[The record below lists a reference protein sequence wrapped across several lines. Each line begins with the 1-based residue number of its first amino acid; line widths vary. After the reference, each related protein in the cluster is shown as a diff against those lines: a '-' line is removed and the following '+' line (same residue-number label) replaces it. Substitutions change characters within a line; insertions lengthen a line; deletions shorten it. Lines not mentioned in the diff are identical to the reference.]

1 MGEMGL
7 LLYYAII
14 ALFAFFVA
22 APCVL
27 NAVSLFGV
35 QKRFAKAM
43 IEEGIVPEAAVKKL
57 HPKKQIAGV
66 LISLCAGLLGVVL
79 VLKRYAMIGDGL
91 SHVAFGA
98 MAIAAVLG
106 FAPMTVA
113 LPVTVAVAILLLL
126 AGEKQLIKGD
136 SAIAMLSAGSLA
148 VGYLL
153 LNLFPSS
160 DTGSLSGDVCAS
172 LFGSTSMMTLSNTDV
187 WLCVGLSVAVI
198 GFFVIFYHK
207 IFAVTF
213 DEGFATSS
221 GVRVRAYN
229 FLIAAIS
236 GVVIVLAMKLVGALL
251 ISSLIIFPA
260 LSAMRVFRSFRSVVI
275 CSAVISVVGSLTGL
289 LAALLL
295 STPTGASVAVVHII
309 IFMAFTVVGKLRRA

>member
-1 MGEMGL
+1 M
-7 LLYYAII
+7 
-14 ALFAFFVA
+14 
-22 APCVL
+22 
-27 NAVSLFGV
+27 N
-35 QKRFAKAM
+35 M
-43 IEEGIVPEAAVKKL
+43 IELLQTYFSYGFVRYAF
-57 HPKKQIAGV
+57 IAGV

-98 MAIAAVLG
+98 MAVAAVLG

-113 LPVTVAVAILLLL
+113 LPVTVAVAVLLLL

-153 LNLFPSS
+153 LNIFPAS
-160 DTGSLSGDVCAS
+160 DSGSLSGDVCAS
-172 LFGSTSMMTLSNTDV
+172 LFGSTSIMTLRGSDV

-260 LSAMRVFRSFRSVVI
+260 LSAMRVFRSFRSVI
-275 CSAVISVVGSLTGL
+275 LCSAVISVVGSLTGL
-289 LAALLL
+289 LIALLM
-295 STPTGASVAVVHII
+295 STPTGASVAVVHIV
-309 IFMAFTVVGKLRRA
+309 IFLVFTLLGKLRRA

>member
-1 MGEMGL
+1 MNIIEQLQMYFSYGFVR
-7 LLYYAII
+7 YA
-14 ALFAFFVA
+14 F
-22 APCVL
+22 
-27 NAVSLFGV
+27 
-35 QKRFAKAM
+35 
-43 IEEGIVPEAAVKKL
+43 
-57 HPKKQIAGV
+57 IAGV

-98 MAIAAVLG
+98 MAVAAVLG

-113 LPVTVAVAILLLL
+113 LPVTVAVAVLLLL

-153 LNLFPSS
+153 LNLFPAS

-221 GVRVRAYN
+221 GVKVRAYN
-229 FLIAAIS
+229 FLIAAVS
-236 GVVIVLAMKLVGALL
+236 GIVIVLAMKLVGALL

-260 LSAMRVFRSFRSVVI
+260 LSAMRVFRSFRSVI
-275 CSAVISVVGSLTGL
+275 LCSAVISVVGSLTGL
-289 LAALLL
+289 LIALLM
-295 STPTGASVAVVHII
+295 STPTGASVAVVHIV
-309 IFMAFTVVGKLRRA
+309 IFLVFTLLGKLRRA

>member
-1 MGEMGL
+1 M
-7 LLYYAII
+7 
-14 ALFAFFVA
+14 
-22 APCVL
+22 
-27 NAVSLFGV
+27 N
-35 QKRFAKAM
+35 M
-43 IEEGIVPEAAVKKL
+43 IELLQTYFSYGFVRYAF
-57 HPKKQIAGV
+57 IAGV

-98 MAIAAVLG
+98 MAVAAVLG

-113 LPVTVAVAILLLL
+113 LPVTVAVAVLLLL

-153 LNLFPSS
+153 LNIFPAS
-160 DTGSLSGDVCAS
+160 DSGSLSGDVCAS
-172 LFGSTSMMTLSNTDV
+172 LFGSTSIMTLRGSDV

-198 GFFVIFYHK
+198 GFFVIFYNK

-236 GVVIVLAMKLVGALL
+236 GIVIVLAMKLVGALL

-260 LSAMRVFRSFRSVVI
+260 LSAMRVFRSFRSVI
-275 CSAVISVVGSLTGL
+275 LCSAVISVVGSLTGL
-289 LAALLL
+289 LFALLM
-295 STPTGASVAVVHII
+295 STPSGASVAVVHIV
-309 IFMAFTVVGKLRRA
+309 IFLVFTLLGKLRRA

>member
-1 MGEMGL
+1 MSILEQL
-7 LLYYAII
+7 KLYFSYDFVR
-14 ALFAFFVA
+14 FAF
-22 APCVL
+22 
-27 NAVSLFGV
+27 
-35 QKRFAKAM
+35 
-43 IEEGIVPEAAVKKL
+43 
-57 HPKKQIAGV
+57 IAGV

-79 VLKRYAMIGDGL
+79 VLKRYSMIGDGL

-98 MAIAAVLG
+98 MAVAAVLG

-113 LPVTVAVAILLLL
+113 LPVTVAVAVLLLL

-172 LFGSTSMMTLSNTDV
+172 LFGSTSMMTLSGADV
-187 WLCVGLSVAVI
+187 WLCVGLSAAVI
-198 GFFVIFYHK
+198 AFFVLFYHK

-213 DEGFATSS
+213 DEGFATSA

-229 FLIAAIS
+229 FLIAAVS
-236 GVVIVLAMKLVGALL
+236 GIVIVLAMKLVGALL

-260 LSAMRVFRSFRSVVI
+260 LSAMRLFRSFKSVVI
-275 CSAVISVVGSLTGL
+275 CSAVLSVVGSLTGL
-289 LAALLL
+289 LLALLL

-309 IFMAFTVVGKLRRA
+309 IFLCFFLLGRMRRA

>member
-1 MGEMGL
+1 MNVIEQL
-7 LLYYAII
+7 RLYFSYDFVRYA
-14 ALFAFFVA
+14 F
-22 APCVL
+22 
-27 NAVSLFGV
+27 
-35 QKRFAKAM
+35 
-43 IEEGIVPEAAVKKL
+43 
-57 HPKKQIAGV
+57 IAGV

-79 VLKRYAMIGDGL
+79 VLKRYSMIGDGL

-98 MAIAAVLG
+98 MAVAAVLG

-113 LPVTVAVAILLLL
+113 LPVTVAVAVLLLL

-172 LFGSTSMMTLSNTDV
+172 LFGSTSLMTLSDADV
-187 WLCVGLSVAVI
+187 WLCVGLSAAVI

-221 GVRVRAYN
+221 GVKVRFYN
-229 FLIAAIS
+229 FLLAAVS
-236 GVVIVLAMKLVGALL
+236 GIVIVLAMKLVGALL

-260 LSAMRVFRSFRSVVI
+260 LSAMRLFRSFRSVVI
-275 CSAVISVVGSLTGL
+275 CSAVISVLGSLTGFVF
-289 LAALLL
+289 ALLL
-295 STPTGASVAVVHII
+295 ETPTGASVAVVHIL
-309 IFMAFTVVGKLRRA
+309 IFLVFTLLGKLRKA

>member
-1 MGEMGL
+1 MNTFETL
-7 LLYYAII
+7 IHYFSYPFVRYA
-14 ALFAFFVA
+14 V
-22 APCVL
+22 
-27 NAVSLFGV
+27 
-35 QKRFAKAM
+35 
-43 IEEGIVPEAAVKKL
+43 
-57 HPKKQIAGV
+57 IAGI

-98 MAIAAVLG
+98 MAVAAVLG

-113 LPVTVAVAILLLL
+113 LPVTVAVAVLLLL

-221 GVRVRAYN
+221 GVKVRAYN
-229 FLIAAIS
+229 FLIAAVS
-236 GVVIVLAMKLVGALL
+236 GIVIVLAMKLVGALL

-260 LSAMRVFRSFRSVVI
+260 LSAMRLFRSFRSVI
-275 CSAVISVVGSLTGL
+275 LCSAVISVMGSLTGL

-295 STPTGASVAVVHII
+295 PTPTGASVAVVHIV
-309 IFMAFTVVGKLRRA
+309 IFLVFTLLGKLRRA

>member
-1 MGEMGL
+1 MNIFQTL
-7 LLYYAII
+7 FHYFSYPFVRYA
-14 ALFAFFVA
+14 V
-22 APCVL
+22 
-27 NAVSLFGV
+27 
-35 QKRFAKAM
+35 
-43 IEEGIVPEAAVKKL
+43 
-57 HPKKQIAGV
+57 IAGI

-98 MAIAAVLG
+98 MAVAAVLG

-113 LPVTVAVAILLLL
+113 LPVTVAVAVLLLL

-172 LFGSTSMMTLSNTDV
+172 LFGSTSMMTLQGSDV
-187 WLCVGLSVAVI
+187 WLCVGLSAAVI
-198 GFFVIFYHK
+198 GFFIIFYHK

-213 DEGFATSS
+213 DEGFSTSS

-229 FLIAAIS
+229 FLIAAVS

-260 LSAMRVFRSFRSVVI
+260 LSAMRVFRSFLSVVL

-289 LAALLL
+289 LLALLL
-295 STPTGASVAVVHII
+295 STPTGASVAVVHIV
-309 IFMAFTVVGKLRRA
+309 IFMVFTLLGKLRRG

>member
-1 MGEMGL
+1 MNL
-7 LLYYAII
+7 LEQLKLYFSYDFVR
-14 ALFAFFVA
+14 FAF
-22 APCVL
+22 
-27 NAVSLFGV
+27 
-35 QKRFAKAM
+35 
-43 IEEGIVPEAAVKKL
+43 
-57 HPKKQIAGV
+57 IAGV

-79 VLKRYAMIGDGL
+79 VLKRYSMIGDGL

-98 MAIAAVLG
+98 MAMAAVLG

-113 LPVTVAVAILLLL
+113 LPVTVAVAVLLLL

-172 LFGSTSMMTLSNTDV
+172 LFGSTSMMTLSGADV
-187 WLCVGLSVAVI
+187 WLCVGLSAAVI
-198 GFFVIFYHK
+198 AFFVLFYHK

-221 GVRVRAYN
+221 GVRVRIYN
-229 FLIAAIS
+229 FLIAAVS
-236 GVVIVLAMKLVGALL
+236 GVVIVLAMKLVGARL

-260 LSAMRVFRSFRSVVI
+260 LSAMRLFRSFRSVVI
-275 CSAVISVVGSLTGL
+275 CSAVLSVVGSLTGL
-289 LAALLL
+289 LLALLL
-295 STPTGASVAVVHII
+295 STPTGASVAVVHIV
-309 IFMAFTVVGKLRRA
+309 IFLCFFLLGKLRRA

>member
-1 MGEMGL
+1 MNL
-7 LLYYAII
+7 LEQLKLYFSYDFVK
-14 ALFAFFVA
+14 FAFV
-22 APCVL
+22 
-27 NAVSLFGV
+27 
-35 QKRFAKAM
+35 
-43 IEEGIVPEAAVKKL
+43 
-57 HPKKQIAGV
+57 AGV

-79 VLKRYAMIGDGL
+79 VLKRYSMIGDGL

-98 MAIAAVLG
+98 MAVAAVLG

-113 LPVTVAVAILLLL
+113 LPVTVAVAVLLLL

-172 LFGSTSMMTLSNTDV
+172 LFGSTSMMTLSGSDV
-187 WLCVGLSVAVI
+187 WLCVGLSAGVI
-198 GFFVIFYHK
+198 AFFILFYHK

-213 DEGFATSS
+213 DEGFATSA

-229 FLIAAIS
+229 FLIAAVS
-236 GVVIVLAMKLVGALL
+236 GIVIVLAMKLVGALL

-260 LSAMRVFRSFRSVVI
+260 LSAMRLFRSFKSVVI
-275 CSAVISVVGSLTGL
+275 CSAVLSVVGSLTGL
-289 LAALLL
+289 LLALLL
-295 STPTGASVAVVHII
+295 STPTGASVAVVHIV
-309 IFMAFTVVGKLRRA
+309 IFLCFFLLGKLRRA

>member
-1 MGEMGL
+1 MSIFKQL
-7 LLYYAII
+7 QLYFSYG
-14 ALFAFFVA
+14 F
-22 APCVL
+22 
-27 NAVSLFGV
+27 V
-35 QKRFAKAM
+35 QKAF
-43 IEEGIVPEAAVKKL
+43 
-57 HPKKQIAGV
+57 IAGV

-98 MAIAAVLG
+98 MAVAAVLG

-126 AGEKQLIKGD
+126 AGEKQIIKGD

-153 LNLFPSS
+153 LNLFPAS

-172 LFGSTSMMTLSNTDV
+172 LFGSTSLMTLSGSDV
-187 WLCVGLSVAVI
+187 WLCVGLSVTVI
-198 GFFVIFYHK
+198 GFFILFYHK

-221 GVRVRAYN
+221 GVRVRLYN
-229 FLIAAIS
+229 FLLAAIS
-236 GVVIVLAMKLVGALL
+236 GVIIVLAMKMVGALL

-275 CSAVISVVGSLTGL
+275 CSAVISVLGSLAGFL
-289 LAALLL
+289 IALLL
-295 STPTGASVAVVHII
+295 STPTGASVAVVHIL
-309 IFMAFTVVGKLRRA
+309 IFAVFSLLGKLRRA

>member
-1 MGEMGL
+1 MNL
-7 LLYYAII
+7 LEQLKLYFSYDFVR
-14 ALFAFFVA
+14 FAF
-22 APCVL
+22 
-27 NAVSLFGV
+27 
-35 QKRFAKAM
+35 
-43 IEEGIVPEAAVKKL
+43 
-57 HPKKQIAGV
+57 IAGV

-79 VLKRYAMIGDGL
+79 VLKRYSMIGDGL

-98 MAIAAVLG
+98 MAVAAVLG

-113 LPVTVAVAILLLL
+113 LPVTVAVAVLLLL

-172 LFGSTSMMTLSNTDV
+172 LFGSTSMMTLSGSDV
-187 WLCVGLSVAVI
+187 WLCVGLSAAVI
-198 GFFVIFYHK
+198 AFFVLFYHK

-213 DEGFATSS
+213 DEGFATSA

-229 FLIAAIS
+229 FLIAAVS
-236 GVVIVLAMKLVGALL
+236 GIVIVLAMKLVGALL

-260 LSAMRVFRSFRSVVI
+260 LSAMRLFRSFKSVVI
-275 CSAVISVVGSLTGL
+275 CSAVLSVVGSLTGL
-289 LAALLL
+289 LLALLL

-309 IFMAFTVVGKLRRA
+309 IFLCFFLLGKLRRA

>member
-1 MGEMGL
+1 M
-7 LLYYAII
+7 
-14 ALFAFFVA
+14 
-22 APCVL
+22 
-27 NAVSLFGV
+27 N
-35 QKRFAKAM
+35 M
-43 IEEGIVPEAAVKKL
+43 IELLQTYFSYGFVRYAF
-57 HPKKQIAGV
+57 IAGV

-153 LNLFPSS
+153 LNLFPAS

-172 LFGSTSMMTLSNTDV
+172 LFGSTSLMTLSPSDV

-198 GFFVIFYHK
+198 GFFIIFYNK

-260 LSAMRVFRSFRSVVI
+260 LSAMRVFRSFRSVIV

-289 LAALLL
+289 LCALLL
-295 STPTGASVAVVHII
+295 STPTGASVAVVHIL
-309 IFMAFTVVGKLRRA
+309 IFLVFTLLGRLRRA

>member
-1 MGEMGL
+1 MNMLEQL
-7 LLYYAII
+7 QLYFSYDFVRYA
-14 ALFAFFVA
+14 F
-22 APCVL
+22 
-27 NAVSLFGV
+27 
-35 QKRFAKAM
+35 
-43 IEEGIVPEAAVKKL
+43 
-57 HPKKQIAGV
+57 IAGL

-113 LPVTVAVAILLLL
+113 LPVTVAVAVLLLL

-172 LFGSTSMMTLSNTDV
+172 LFGSTSMMTLSGSDV
-187 WLCVGLSVAVI
+187 WLCVGLSAAVI
-198 GFFVIFYHK
+198 AFFVLFYHK

-213 DEGFATSS
+213 DEGFATSA

-229 FLIAAIS
+229 FLIAAVS

-260 LSAMRVFRSFRSVVI
+260 LSAMRLFRSFRSVVL
-275 CSAVISVVGSLTGL
+275 CSAVLSVVGSLTGL
-289 LAALLL
+289 LLALVL
-295 STPTGASVAVVHII
+295 STPTGASVAVVHIV
-309 IFMAFTVVGKLRRA
+309 IFMVFFLLGKLRLA

>member
-1 MGEMGL
+1 MNTFEL
-7 LLYYAII
+7 LIRYFSYPFVRYA
-14 ALFAFFVA
+14 F
-22 APCVL
+22 
-27 NAVSLFGV
+27 
-35 QKRFAKAM
+35 
-43 IEEGIVPEAAVKKL
+43 
-57 HPKKQIAGV
+57 IAGV

-79 VLKRYAMIGDGL
+79 VLKRYSMIGDGL

-106 FAPMTVA
+106 FAPMTLA
-113 LPVTVAVAILLLL
+113 LPVTVAVAVLLLL

-172 LFGSTSMMTLSNTDV
+172 LFGSTSMMTLQGSDV

-198 GFFVIFYHK
+198 AFFAVFYHK

-236 GVVIVLAMKLVGALL
+236 GIVIVLAMKLVGALL

-260 LSAMRVFRSFRSVVI
+260 LSAMRLFRSFRSVI
-275 CSAVISVVGSLTGL
+275 LCSAVISVVGSLTGL
-289 LAALLL
+289 LLALLL
-295 STPTGASVAVVHII
+295 STPTGASVAVVHIV
-309 IFMAFTVVGKLRRA
+309 IFAIFSILGKLRRA

>member
-1 MGEMGL
+1 MNTVEL
-7 LLYYAII
+7 LIRYFSYPFVRYA
-14 ALFAFFVA
+14 F
-22 APCVL
+22 
-27 NAVSLFGV
+27 
-35 QKRFAKAM
+35 
-43 IEEGIVPEAAVKKL
+43 
-57 HPKKQIAGV
+57 IAGV

-79 VLKRYAMIGDGL
+79 VLKRYSMIGDGL

-113 LPVTVAVAILLLL
+113 LPVTVAVAVLLLL

-153 LNLFPSS
+153 LNLFPAS

-172 LFGSTSMMTLSNTDV
+172 LFGSTSMMTLQESDV

-198 GFFVIFYHK
+198 AFFLIFYHK
-207 IFAVTF
+207 LFAVTF

-221 GVRVRAYN
+221 GVRVRTYN

-236 GVVIVLAMKLVGALL
+236 GIVIVLAMKLVGALL

-260 LSAMRVFRSFRSVVI
+260 LSAMRLFRSFRSVI
-275 CSAVISVVGSLTGL
+275 LCSAVVSVVGSLTGL
-289 LAALLL
+289 ILALLL
-295 STPTGASVAVVHII
+295 STPTGASVAVVHIV
-309 IFMAFTVVGKLRRA
+309 IFAVFSILGKLRRA

>member
-1 MGEMGL
+1 MSTL
-7 LLYYAII
+7 LNYFSYPFVRYA
-14 ALFAFFVA
+14 LVA
-22 APCVL
+22 
-27 NAVSLFGV
+27 
-35 QKRFAKAM
+35 
-43 IEEGIVPEAAVKKL
+43 GI
-57 HPKKQIAGV
+57 
-66 LISLCAGLLGVVL
+66 LISLCAGLLGVIL

-98 MAIAAVLG
+98 MAVAAVLG
-106 FAPMTVA
+106 FAPMVVA

-126 AGEKQLIKGD
+126 AGEKRLIKGD

-172 LFGSTSMMTLSNTDV
+172 LFGSSSMMTLSPSDV

-198 GFFVIFYHK
+198 GFFVLFYHK

-221 GVRVRAYN
+221 GVRVRMYN

-251 ISSLIIFPA
+251 ISALIIFPA
-260 LSAMRVFRSFRSVVI
+260 LSAMRVFRSFRAVVI
-275 CSAVISVVGSLTGL
+275 CSAVLAVVGSLTGL
-289 LAALLL
+289 LVSLLL
-295 STPTGASVAVVHII
+295 STPTGASVAVVHILL
-309 IFMAFTVVGKLRRA
+309 FAGFTVAGRVIRR

>member
-1 MGEMGL
+1 MNTFEL
-7 LLYYAII
+7 LIRYFSYPFVRYA
-14 ALFAFFVA
+14 F
-22 APCVL
+22 
-27 NAVSLFGV
+27 
-35 QKRFAKAM
+35 
-43 IEEGIVPEAAVKKL
+43 
-57 HPKKQIAGV
+57 IAGV

-79 VLKRYAMIGDGL
+79 VLKRYSMIGDGL

-106 FAPMTVA
+106 FAPMTLA
-113 LPVTVAVAILLLL
+113 LPVTVAVAVLLLL

-172 LFGSTSMMTLSNTDV
+172 LFGSTSMMTLQGSDV
-187 WLCVGLSVAVI
+187 WLCVGLSAAVI
-198 GFFVIFYHK
+198 AFFAVFYHK

-213 DEGFATSS
+213 DEGFANSS

-236 GVVIVLAMKLVGALL
+236 GIVIVLAMKLVGALL

-260 LSAMRVFRSFRSVVI
+260 LSAMRLFRSFRSVI
-275 CSAVISVVGSLTGL
+275 LCSAVISVVGSLTGL
-289 LAALLL
+289 LLALLL
-295 STPTGASVAVVHII
+295 STPTGASVAVVHIV
-309 IFMAFTVVGKLRRA
+309 IFAIFSILGKLRRA

>member
-1 MGEMGL
+1 MNLFEQL
-7 LLYYAII
+7 KLYFSYDFVRYA
-14 ALFAFFVA
+14 F
-22 APCVL
+22 
-27 NAVSLFGV
+27 
-35 QKRFAKAM
+35 
-43 IEEGIVPEAAVKKL
+43 
-57 HPKKQIAGV
+57 IAGV

-79 VLKRYAMIGDGL
+79 VLKRYSMIGDGL

-98 MAIAAVLG
+98 MAVAAVLG
-106 FAPMTVA
+106 FTPMTLA
-113 LPVTVAVAILLLL
+113 LPVTVAVAVLLLL

-172 LFGSTSMMTLSNTDV
+172 LFGSTSMMTLSGADV

-198 GFFVIFYHK
+198 AFFAVFYHK

-236 GVVIVLAMKLVGALL
+236 GIVIVLAMKLVGALL

-260 LSAMRVFRSFRSVVI
+260 LSAMRLFRSFRSVI
-275 CSAVISVVGSLTGL
+275 LCSAVISVVGSLTGL
-289 LAALLL
+289 LLALLL
-295 STPTGASVAVVHII
+295 STPTGASVAVVHIV
-309 IFMAFTVVGKLRRA
+309 IFAIFSILGKLRRA

>member
-1 MGEMGL
+1 MNVFETL
-7 LLYYAII
+7 IHYFSYPFVRYA
-14 ALFAFFVA
+14 V
-22 APCVL
+22 
-27 NAVSLFGV
+27 
-35 QKRFAKAM
+35 
-43 IEEGIVPEAAVKKL
+43 
-57 HPKKQIAGV
+57 IAGI

-98 MAIAAVLG
+98 MAVAAVLG

-113 LPVTVAVAILLLL
+113 LPVTVAVAVLLLL

-172 LFGSTSMMTLSNTDV
+172 LFGSTSMMTLSGTDV

-198 GFFVIFYHK
+198 AFFVIFYHK

-221 GVRVRAYN
+221 GIRVRGYN

-260 LSAMRVFRSFRSVVI
+260 LSAMRVFRSFRSVVL

-289 LAALLL
+289 LFALLL
-295 STPTGASVAVVHII
+295 STPTGASVAVVHIV
-309 IFMAFTVVGKLRRA
+309 IFLVFTLIGKFRRA

>member
-1 MGEMGL
+1 MNMLEQL
-7 LLYYAII
+7 QLYFSYDFVRYA
-14 ALFAFFVA
+14 F
-22 APCVL
+22 
-27 NAVSLFGV
+27 
-35 QKRFAKAM
+35 
-43 IEEGIVPEAAVKKL
+43 
-57 HPKKQIAGV
+57 IAGV

-148 VGYLL
+148 AGYLL

-260 LSAMRVFRSFRSVVI
+260 LSAMRVFRSFRFVVI

-295 STPTGASVAVVHII
+295 STPTGASVAVVHIV

>member
-1 MGEMGL
+1 MNIIEQL
-7 LLYYAII
+7 QTYFSYPFVRYA
-14 ALFAFFVA
+14 V
-22 APCVL
+22 
-27 NAVSLFGV
+27 
-35 QKRFAKAM
+35 
-43 IEEGIVPEAAVKKL
+43 
-57 HPKKQIAGV
+57 IAGI

-98 MAIAAVLG
+98 MAVAAVLG

-113 LPVTVAVAILLLL
+113 LPVTVVVAVLLLL

-153 LNLFPSS
+153 LNLFPAS

-229 FLIAAIS
+229 FLIAAVS
-236 GVVIVLAMKLVGALL
+236 GIVIVLAMKLVGALL

-260 LSAMRVFRSFRSVVI
+260 LSAMRVFRSFRSVIV

-289 LAALLL
+289 LCALLL
-295 STPTGASVAVVHII
+295 STPTGASVAVVHIL
-309 IFMAFTVVGKLRRA
+309 IFLVFTLLGKLRRA

>member
-1 MGEMGL
+1 MNIIEQLQTYFSYGFVR
-7 LLYYAII
+7 YA
-14 ALFAFFVA
+14 FV
-22 APCVL
+22 
-27 NAVSLFGV
+27 
-35 QKRFAKAM
+35 
-43 IEEGIVPEAAVKKL
+43 
-57 HPKKQIAGV
+57 AGV

-98 MAIAAVLG
+98 MAVAAVLG

-113 LPVTVAVAILLLL
+113 LPVTVAVAVLLLL
-126 AGEKQLIKGD
+126 AGEKQFIKGD

-172 LFGSTSMMTLSNTDV
+172 LFGSTSMMTLSGADV
-187 WLCVGLSVAVI
+187 WLCVGLSAAVI

-221 GVRVRAYN
+221 GVKVRAYN

>member
-1 MGEMGL
+1 MNIIEQLQTYFSYGFVR
-7 LLYYAII
+7 YA
-14 ALFAFFVA
+14 FV
-22 APCVL
+22 
-27 NAVSLFGV
+27 
-35 QKRFAKAM
+35 
-43 IEEGIVPEAAVKKL
+43 
-57 HPKKQIAGV
+57 AGV

-98 MAIAAVLG
+98 MAVAAVLG

-113 LPVTVAVAILLLL
+113 LPVTVAVAVLLLL
-126 AGEKQLIKGD
+126 AGEKQFIKGD

-172 LFGSTSMMTLSNTDV
+172 LFGSTSMMTLSGADV
-187 WLCVGLSVAVI
+187 WLCVGLSAAVI

-221 GVRVRAYN
+221 GVKVRAYN

-295 STPTGASVAVVHII
+295 STPTGASVAVVHIV